1 MTDMHKEIEVT
12 SQQELFSSV
21 DEEQLVKLAKQ
32 LSEDKRSHFLYL
44 MTSLLDCY
52 QDEDGKAV
60 VIVKSDEGQLSM
72 AAVNANEIEV
82 DGMVGLVSE
91 AIKARS
97 RAIAQGQIN

>member
-1 MTDMHKEIEVT
+1 MTGMHKETEVT

-21 DEEQLVKLAKQ
+21 DEEQLIKLAKQ
-32 LSEDKRSHFLYL
+32 LDQDKRSYFLYL

-52 QDEDGKAV
+52 QHEAGKAV

-82 DGMVGLVSE
+82 DCMVGLMSE
-91 AIKARS
+91 ALKARS
-97 RAIAQGQIN
+97 GAIAQGQIN